1 MANIAKFRPF
11 PSTKFFPNSLFDDFF
26 NRSIADFVGSDALVT
41 QPAVNILETN
51 AAFKLEVAAPGFEK
65 QDFSLDVEN
74 DYLTVRAQR
83 ERQKDD
89 AAERVTRRE
98 FRFDAFERSFKLPAT
113 VNQEMISAVYENGV
127 LIVTIP
133 KKEEAKSVVKTIEI
147 GG

>member
-65 QDFSLDVEN
+65 QDFSLNVEN

>member
-65 QDFSLDVEN
+65 QDFSLNVEN
-74 DYLTVRAQR
+74 DYLTVRAQC

-89 AAERVTRRE
+89 TTERVTRRE